1 MYKSLKRLIDI
12 AVSVIVILI
21 LLPFMIPIILILT
34 MTGEKEVFYFQSR
47 VGKNGKII
55 NIFKFATMLKNS
67 EQIGTGIYTAKNDIR
82 VLPFGKIL
90 RKTKINEIPQV
101 LNILFGDISL
111 VGPRPLI
118 KETFDLYSDKGKE
131 IILSVKPGLTGIGS
145 IVFRN
150 EEELLSNT
158 DMKIE
163 DFYKENITPAKE
175 ELEMWYVANQ
185 SMILDLKII
194 LVTAWVI
201 VFRNDELP
209 WKVFKDLPK
218 NKLFQND

>member
-1 MYKSLKRLIDI
+1 MKLLLRNPKMYKFLKRLIDI
-12 AVSVIVILI
+12 AISVIVILI

-67 EQIGTGIYTAKNDIR
+67 EQIGTGIYTAKNDSR

-131 IILSVKPGLTGIGS
+131 IIAS
-145 IVFRN
+145 IVN
-150 EEELLSNT
+150 L
-158 DMKIE
+158 
-163 DFYKENITPAKE
+163 
-175 ELEMWYVANQ
+175 
-185 SMILDLKII
+185 
-194 LVTAWVI
+194 
-201 VFRNDELP
+201 ND
-209 WKVFKDLPK
+209 
-218 NKLFQND
+218 N